1 MKRWQQLTL
10 LIPACLL
17 LVGCAPIVGIGK
29 GLVFGLVAVAS
40 VLSYFGFTEGQ
51 VEDRVITKGQ
61 RLDVLATNAEAN
73 IHYGTGA
80 VVSLPHSES
89 SQDSVH
95 VQVGRRV

>member
-10 LIPACLL
+10 LIPVCLL

-40 VLSYFGFTEGQ
+40 VLSYFGFTDGQ
-51 VEDRVITKGQ
+51 IEDRVITKGQ
-61 RLDVLATNAEAN
+61 KLDVLATNAEAK
-73 IHYGTGA
+73 IHNGIGA

-95 VQVGRRV
+95 AQVGRRV

>member
-10 LIPACLL
+10 LIPVCLL

-29 GLVFGLVAVAS
+29 GLVFSLVAAAS
-40 VLSYFGFTEGQ
+40 VLSYFGFTEGR

-61 RLDVLATNAEAN
+61 RLDALATDAEAKILN
-73 IHYGTGA
+73 GNST
-80 VVSLPHSES
+80 VVSLSRSES
-89 SQDSVH
+89 SQDSGH